1 MLLVITIELLGGKLM
16 TLGEKIKSYRLSK
29 KLTQKELADKV
40 SVTAQAVSRWEQDI
54 VEPSIDTLKR
64 MAVIFNITLDVL
76 LSNAFVPSVQEEKQ
90 PIIIQQFSQE
100 KTDTRRTIGVCE
112 KCNSPIIEG
121 QAIHRHQSGLRN
133 KHTLILCENCN
144 QVRNNNIVKENRQRT
159 KKNRFWGFFWGLLF
173 STPVLLIAISGFINA
188 TITQE
193 AFFTSL
199 LLAYVLFS
207 FFFTFT
213 MKNNF
218 IHDFFWEVTSWGFVR
233 MPGIIFSFDID
244 GLLFLIT
251 AKIILF
257 FIGIGLSIVA
267 GGFALVLCLLLAGL
281 VLPVSLFNSFN
292 NPDKTSI

>member
-112 KCNSPIIEG
+112 KCNSPIIEESR
-121 QAIHRHQSGLRN
+121 HRTR
-133 KHTLILCENCN
+133 
-144 QVRNNNIVKENRQRT
+144 
-159 KKNRFWGFFWGLLF
+159 KNRFWGFFWGLLF